1 MNEFGELIR
10 EFGAPAV
17 VLVVMAFVVYLNAKN
32 NTTSTDN
39 ENSKDQTLNRI
50 ALQTLDKVLELSANN
65 TTLSKSVGS
74 LEEKTKRL
82 ESDLALMTNEFDNV
96 EKVRQQAD
104 FKIKELVDEIKV
116 LKSGQTADNKRLT
129 DENTSLRNEVKE
141 LTTKNTELE
150 KKVASLETEMAALRA
165 GNTPASIATVT
176 VTNGESVVVDVPTAA
191 S

>member
-1 MNEFGELIR
+1 MDALTTLVR

-17 VLVVMAFVVYLNAKN
+17 VLVVMALCVYLIVRSNNSTMDNA
-32 NTTSTDN
+32 
-39 ENSKDQTLNRI
+39 NSKDQTLNRI
-50 ALQTLDKVLELSANN
+50 ALQTLDKVLELSATN
-65 TTLSKSVGS
+65 TQLSKSVGA

-96 EKVRQQAD
+96 NKARQEADTKV
-104 FKIKELVDEIKV
+104 KELIEEIRV

-150 KKVASLETEMAALRA
+150 KKVASLENEMATLRTVA
-165 GNTPASIATVT
+165 ATTTITTVNSDSVT
-176 VTNGESVVVDVPTAA
+176 VEVPTA
-191 S
+191 SS